1 MPKSLQFIGTHT
13 NLETGKS
20 YTVKEYAHHTGLHLK
35 FLYNRLAKETHVT
48 NDHITRRPSGP
59 KPKTPTAFVNRLE
72 NQIQRI
78 SDAWLR
84 KTL

>member
-1 MPKSLQFIGTHT
+1 MPKTLQFIGTHP
-13 NLETGKS
+13 NLESGKS
-20 YTVKEYAHHTGLHLK
+20 YTIKEYAHHTGLHLK
-35 FLYNRLAKETHVT
+35 FLYNRLSKETHVT

-59 KPKTPTAFVNRLE
+59 KPKASVVNRLE
-72 NQIQRI
+72 NQIERI